1 MIASYPVKTRNSI
14 EAGTGGTDRSVR
26 QAPCGESMVQR
37 LEQKDGR
44 IDERDC
50 WKYNLSPSL
59 SFTCDCSQHSEEIK
73 WQVLT

>member
-50 WKYNLSPSL
+50 
-59 SFTCDCSQHSEEIK
+59 
-73 WQVLT
+73 